1 MPSYKLP
8 FWLVFKET
16 TILLLL
22 LVDCLLLLCYVFVVC
37 HKSITT
43 AVPLMEIIINRQNS
57 KRSNFICPQASISMI
72 RWTISSGWSIR
83 S

>member
-22 LVDCLLLLCYVFVVC
+22 LVDCLLLLRYVFVVS
-37 HKSITT
+37 HNITQILP
-43 AVPLMEIIINRQNS
+43 ASLVKME
-57 KRSNFICPQASISMI
+57 
-72 RWTISSGWSIR
+72 G
-83 S
+83 